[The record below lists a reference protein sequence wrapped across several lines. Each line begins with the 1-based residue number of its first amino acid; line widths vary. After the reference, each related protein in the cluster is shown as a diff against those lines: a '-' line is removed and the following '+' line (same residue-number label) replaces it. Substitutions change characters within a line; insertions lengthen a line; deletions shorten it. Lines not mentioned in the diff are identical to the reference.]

1 MKDFI
6 DYERGGY
13 GFRDYF
19 DADCDDLCHG
29 DDEGVVVYEID
40 DNGEP
45 HQIAEVSGKSVD
57 DIEEM
62 TEREFGFFLAENGVL

>member
-13 GFRDYF
+13 GFRDYH
-19 DADCDDLCHG
+19 DADCEDLCHG
-29 DDEGVVVYEID
+29 DEDGVDVYEID
-40 DNGEP
+40 NNGNP
-45 HQIAEVSGKSVD
+45 HHIAEVAGKSVD

-62 TEREFGFFLAENGVL
+62 TEREFGFFLAENGIM